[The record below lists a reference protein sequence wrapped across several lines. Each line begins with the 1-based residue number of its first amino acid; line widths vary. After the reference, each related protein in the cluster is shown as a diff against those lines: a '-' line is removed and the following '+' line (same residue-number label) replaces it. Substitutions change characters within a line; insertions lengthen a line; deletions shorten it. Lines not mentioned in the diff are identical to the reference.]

1 MSARPAHSPSATLD
15 VLARRVRARAQHA
28 ASDGRILLGITG
40 SPGSGKTTLAGAL
53 ADELDHG
60 SDAAADAEPIAVH
73 LPMDGFHLANATL
86 DRLGLRDRKGAIETF
101 DGWGFV
107 ALPER
112 VRHERDHTV
121 FAPAFDRR
129 VDEPVAGEIPIAA
142 SVRFVIVEGNY
153 LLADAG
159 PWRRVRDLLDETWF
173 CDVDEPE
180 RMSRLVRRH
189 TEFGRPPEAALAW
202 ATEVDGANALGI
214 EASRDRADLAVSG
227 VTWRILSRRFER
239 ARARRP

>member
-1 MSARPAHSPSATLD
+1 
-15 VLARRVRARAQHA
+15 
-28 ASDGRILLGITG
+28 
-40 SPGSGKTTLAGAL
+40 
-53 ADELDHG
+53 
-60 SDAAADAEPIAVH
+60 
-73 LPMDGFHLANATL
+73 MDGFHLANATL

-101 DGWGFV
+101 DGWGFL
-107 ALPER
+107 ALLER

-153 LLADAG
+153 LLADAE

-189 TEFGRPPEAALAW
+189 TAFGRTPEAALAW